1 MFKDLG
7 WSWSLVSYISWTLKR
22 GMFGRNFHD
31 WTELLLFLWE
41 RSAGDKKTCLK
52 KNTGARWLRLSTNT
66 IIKVTGAWEKWWLC
80 WSLYTCSISCL
91 CHFSNSVAQSE
102 RENRSE
108 VVRNTKTHNQTH
120 YLIITLCC
128 WILLQ
133 NKNLWNCMKSNFTL
147 KSHTTSTINTNLTS
161 LTLFGSGKRWQ
172 VAVHTMDIQYI
183 HLILYKT
190 YRRN

>member
-1 MFKDLG
+1 MILVLGKLYIMDLKAGHVWEEFPWLNWTTTVLVGKVCRWQKNMF
-7 WSWSLVSYISWTLKR
+7 
-22 GMFGRNFHD
+22 
-31 WTELLLFLWE
+31 E
-41 RSAGDKKTCLK
+41 

-108 VVRNTKTHNQTH
+108 VVRNTKTHHQTH
-120 YLIITLCC
+120 YLIITFCC

-161 LTLFGSGKRWQ
+161 LELFGSGKRWQ
-172 VAVHTMDIQYI
+172 VAVHTRDIQYI

>member
-108 VVRNTKTHNQTH
+108 VRCKHRNSLLEIPKLTIKHITWSLPYVAGFCFKTRICGIVWNRISPWN
-120 YLIITLCC
+120 LIPPAP
-128 WILLQ
+128 
-133 NKNLWNCMKSNFTL
+133 
-147 KSHTTSTINTNLTS
+147 STPT
-161 LTLFGSGKRWQ
+161 
-172 VAVHTMDIQYI
+172 
-183 HLILYKT
+183 
-190 YRRN
+190 